1 MGQGQSLMFFAPPS
15 LDQEIRRFR
24 NVKPSRA
31 INGFDVVIWS
41 IEQSFLHI
49 KRSEP
54 LRITQGLAYSDRQ
67 RNVVKYLEPLR
78 HHETVD
84 LVSMDTK
91 ARRAFIEDEQQSLHD
106 LYAPSSLVPLNK
118 SGLLHRSRADKSQEV
133 QGLIQAWD
141 ALDPIAAT
149 EADVHEEHERE
160 IAHEVEEETQILR
173 PGSETPAEP
182 LCDKR
187 LDTLLSSGTLQSL
200 EQFTLVKD
208 AVLPR
213 FSGAPSYS
221 APTLWRGIRASTGFL
236 QVIKDNGKGNLDPFL
251 RHVNWVLTS
260 KTVTTAPDLVLISQ
274 YEANMIYPRTSQKD
288 SKVYLHTYEPRVAR
302 SMLPVDPDPVPGS
315 LHSALIWAA
324 NVPLDLRRQLHLFA
338 GQLYAGSYSEYR
350 QWRKVLE
357 SGNAVEPAT
366 EGPDLDFWKK
376 WFSMRRRGQDF
387 LQSHAGRIVEKRLL
401 MPEDF
406 EKRV

>member
-1 MGQGQSLMFFAPPS
+1 MFLAPPS
-15 LDQEIRRFR
+15 VDQEIRRFR
-24 NVKPSRA
+24 NVRPSRA

-41 IEQSFLHI
+41 IEQSCLHI

-54 LRITQGLAYSDRQ
+54 LRITQGLAYYDRQ
-67 RNVVKYLEPLR
+67 RNVAKYLEPLR

-91 ARRAFIEDEQQSLHD
+91 ARRAFIENEHQSLHD
-106 LYAPSSLVPLNK
+106 LYAPSSLVSLDK
-118 SGLLHRSRADKSQEV
+118 SGLLRISRADKSQEV
-133 QGLIQAWD
+133 QELIQAWG
-141 ALDPIAAT
+141 ALDPDAAS
-149 EADVHEEHERE
+149 EANVHEEHERE
-160 IAHEVEEETQILR
+160 IAHEVEEETQIER
-173 PGSETPAEP
+173 PGSETPAGR

-187 LDTLLSSGTLQSL
+187 LDTLLISGTLQSL
-200 EQFTLVKD
+200 QRFSLVRD
-208 AVLPR
+208 TVLPR

-221 APTLWRGIRASTGFL
+221 VPALWRGIRASTGFL
-236 QVIKDNGKGNLDPFL
+236 QVIKNNGKGNLDPFL

-260 KTVTTAPDLVLISQ
+260 KTVINAPDLVLISQ
-274 YEANMIYPRTSQKD
+274 YEANIIYPRTSQED
-288 SKVYLHTYEPRVAR
+288 SRVYLHSYEPRVAR
-302 SMLPVDPDPVPGS
+302 SMLPVDPDPVPAS
-315 LHSALIWAA
+315 LHSASIWTA

-338 GQLYAGSYSEYR
+338 GQLYASSYSEYQ

-357 SGNAVEPAT
+357 SDKAAEPAT
-366 EGPDLDFWKK
+366 EGPDLGFWKK

-387 LQSHAGRIVEKRLL
+387 LQSHAGRIVERRLL